1 MPHIL
6 FPYLAQPHQEFHSL
20 PIALEM
26 ARLDPDVTI
35 HVASLTAQRD
45 SRIRALSA
53 HYPDARVV
61 FDILKM
67 PDWLRRHIQRHGPTP
82 LSKIAVLFLNRN
94 YFSRFQ
100 AIVVPER
107 TSLLLRKMGV
117 SHPQLVWTRHGAG
130 DRAIG
135 FARDAEKFNYI
146 LMAGHKVE
154 ARLLESGALR
164 RGHYTT
170 GIYAKFDMVRR
181 LHAQNTALFPN
192 NRPTILYNPHFSV
205 NLSSWSRFGMNILAY
220 FAQQTKY
227 NLVFA
232 PHYRLFD
239 TNRAKGLKM
248 LAPFTNLPHMI
259 IDLGSDKSVDMTY
272 TMGADLYLG
281 DVSSQVSEFLVKPRP
296 CLFLN
301 AHRTRW
307 RGDPNYQS
315 WTLGNVMES
324 LENLEGI
331 LDNAFLTHANFLD
344 RQKEYIWETFGFAA
358 PQDTAAK
365 GAKSIIDFLKGI
377 G

>member
-1 MPHIL
+1 MSHIL

-26 ARLDPDVTI
+26 AKLDPGTTI
-35 HVASLTAQRD
+35 HIASLTAERD
-45 SRIRALSA
+45 SRIRSLSKL
-53 HYPDARVV
+53 YPDARVV

-67 PDWLRRHIQRHGPTP
+67 PGWLRRHIQRHGPTP

-94 YFSRFQ
+94 YFGKFQ

-107 TSLLLRKMGV
+107 TSLLLRNMGV
-117 SHPQLVWTRHGAG
+117 SQPKLIWTRHGAG

-135 FARDAEKFNYI
+135 FAHDVGKFDYI

-154 ARLLESGALR
+154 SRLIKNGVLR
-164 RGHYTT
+164 KGHYAT

-181 LHAQNTALFPN
+181 LHARRASLFDN
-192 NRPTILYNPHFSV
+192 DRPTILYNPHFSLT
-205 NLSSWSRFGMNILAY
+205 LSSWSRFGMDIMAY
-220 FAQQTKY
+220 FARQTKY
-227 NLVFA
+227 NLIFA

-239 TNRAKGLKM
+239 TNRAKGMKM

-259 IDLGSDKSVDMTY
+259 IDLGSNRSVDMTY
-272 TMGADLYLG
+272 TMGSDLYLG
-281 DVSSQVSEFLVKPRP
+281 DVSSQVSEFLINPRP

-307 RGDPNYQS
+307 QGDPNYQS
-315 WTLGNVMES
+315 WTLGNV
-324 LENLEGI
+324 LENLDN
-331 LDNAFLTHANFLD
+331 LDHALDRAFLSHANFLD
-344 RQKEYIWETFGFAA
+344 RQKVYIYETFGFAA

-365 GAKSIIDFLKGI
+365 GANSIIDFLRVI

>member
-1 MPHIL
+1 MSHIL

-35 HVASLTAQRD
+35 HIASLTAERD
-45 SRIRALSA
+45 SRIRNLSRL
-53 HYPDARVV
+53 YPDARVV

-67 PDWLRRHIQRHGPTP
+67 PDWLRRHVQRHGPTP
-82 LSKIAVLFLNRN
+82 LGKIAVLFLNRN
-94 YFSRFQ
+94 YFNRFQ

-117 SHPQLVWTRHGAG
+117 HHPRLIWTRHGAG

-135 FARDAEKFNYI
+135 FAHDAAKFDYI

-164 RGHYTT
+164 PGHYTS
-170 GIYAKFDMVRR
+170 GVYAKFDMVRR
-181 LHAQNTALFPN
+181 LHARNAPLFPN
-192 NRPTILYNPHFSV
+192 GRPTILYNPHFSLG
-205 NLSSWSRFGMNILAY
+205 LSSWPRFGMDILRY
-220 FAQQTKY
+220 FARQTKY

-239 TNRAKGLKM
+239 TNRARAMKM
-248 LAPFTNLPHMI
+248 LAPFTDQPHMI
-259 IDLGSDKSVDMTY
+259 IDPGSDRSVDMTY
-272 TMGADLYLG
+272 TMGSDLYLG
-281 DVSSQVSEFLVKPRP
+281 DVSSQVSEFLIKPRP

-301 AHRTRW
+301 AHHTRW
-307 RGDPNYQS
+307 RDDPNYQS
-315 WTLGNVMES
+315 WTLGDV
-324 LENLEGI
+324 
-331 LDNAFLTHANFLD
+331 LDSVDDLGPALDSAFLSHANFLD

-365 GAKSIIDFLKGI
+365 GAKSIIDFLRVI

>member
-1 MPHIL
+1 M

-26 ARLDPDVTI
+26 ARLYPELTI
-35 HVASLTAQRD
+35 HIASLTAERD
-45 SRIRALSA
+45 SRIRSLSEF
-53 HYPDARVV
+53 YPDARVV

-82 LSKIAVLFLNRN
+82 VSKIALLFLNRN
-94 YFSRFQ
+94 YFNRFQ

-107 TSLLLRKMGV
+107 TSLFLRRLGV
-117 SHPQLVWTRHGAG
+117 RHPRLVWTRHGAG

-135 FARDAEKFNYI
+135 FARDACKFDYI

-154 ARLLESGALR
+154 ARLLQSGALR
-164 RGHYTT
+164 HGRYTS

-181 LHAQNTALFPN
+181 IHASNAPLFSN
-192 NRPTILYNPHFSV
+192 GRPTILYNPHFSQ
-205 NLSSWSRFGMNILAY
+205 NLSSWSRFGIDILTY
-220 FAQQTKY
+220 FARQTQY
-227 NLVFA
+227 NLIFA

-239 TNRAKGLKM
+239 TNRAKGMKM
-248 LAPFTNLPHMI
+248 LASFTNLPHMI
-259 IDLGSDKSVDMTY
+259 IDLGSDRSVDMTY
-272 TMGADLYLG
+272 TLGSDLYLG
-281 DVSSQVSEFLVKPRP
+281 DVSSQVSEFLIKPRP

-301 AHRTRW
+301 AHGTHW
-307 RGDPNYQS
+307 QGDPNYQS
-315 WTLGNVMES
+315 WTLGEVMEGVD
-324 LENLEGI
+324 NLGMA
-331 LDNAFLTHANFLD
+331 LDSAFLTHANFLD

-365 GAKSIIDFLKGI
+365 GAKSIIDFLRVI

>member
-26 ARLDPDVTI
+26 AKLDPGTTI
-35 HVASLTAQRD
+35 HIASLTAERD
-45 SRIRALSA
+45 SRIRSLSA
-53 HYPDARVV
+53 LYPDARVI

-82 LSKIAVLFLNRN
+82 LSKIAVLFLNRK
-94 YFSRFQ
+94 YFEKFQ

-117 SHPQLVWTRHGAG
+117 SHPKLIWTRHGAG

-135 FARDAEKFNYI
+135 FAHDVGKFDYI

-154 ARLLESGALR
+154 SRLIESGALR
-164 RGHYTT
+164 RGHYAT

-181 LHAQNTALFPN
+181 LHARRASLFDN
-192 NRPTILYNPHFSV
+192 DRPTILYNPHFSL
-205 NLSSWSRFGMNILAY
+205 NLSSWSRFGMDIMAY
-220 FAQQTKY
+220 FARQTKY
-227 NLVFA
+227 NLIFA

-239 TNRAKGLKM
+239 ANRAKGMKM

-259 IDLGSDKSVDMTY
+259 IDLGSDRSVDMTY
-272 TMGADLYLG
+272 TMGSDLYLG

-307 RGDPNYQS
+307 QGDPNYQS
-315 WTLGNVMES
+315 WTLGNV
-324 LENLEGI
+324 LED
-331 LDNAFLTHANFLD
+331 LDNLDHALDRAFLSHANFLD
-344 RQKEYIWETFGFAA
+344 RQKAYIYETFGFAA

-365 GAKSIIDFLKGI
+365 GAKSIIDFLRVI